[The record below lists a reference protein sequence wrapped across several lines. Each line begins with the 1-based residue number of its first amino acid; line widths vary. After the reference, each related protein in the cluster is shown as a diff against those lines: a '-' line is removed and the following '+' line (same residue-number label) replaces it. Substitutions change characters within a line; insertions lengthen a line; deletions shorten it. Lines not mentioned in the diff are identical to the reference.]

1 MQSLPVLTI
10 ADLRGQSITD
20 WEQQVTM
27 SIPFGHGDP
36 IKVVLAPGLV
46 VPRTMFKYQ
55 LQQAIYE
62 GSANGGVRWWCKRV
76 ALPSGAV
83 RQAKFDISVRF
94 ECPHARVKY
103 KKKATKDTRKSKHL
117 SCVDC
122 PAFVRFKGCCATDD
136 SSVALV
142 VTAKFIQVC
151 HDPLRQL
158 RKEFEQLNSCVSAE
172 ILASDRFA
180 FVFQNCCQAED
191 AHVAVHG
198 KEHGHFHGKLRAE
211 TQNRFIFSVY
221 KCNLKHERHLQPCLP
236 SQRGM
241 YMSYAVSQEVA
252 NMAAARVL
260 SHATTTEWTKRFE
273 LVEAV
278 MMPKPLQTLK
288 NQVLLGASCL
298 QSDKTKAYI
307 CTKSCTECS
316 ICMKYLSD
324 EQKKTLSSSTQ
335 RLHMK
340 CFVDEEL
347 TKKVRFSK
355 LDTEFVTLLRTAPK
369 PKNWRV
375 VTCNMESCGCRMLC
389 SCGYGMRHMTCCLHV
404 SMGIQKASNYS
415 CFGCEEETIHV
426 RHTSMYAA
434 LRNIDVVKRTHDDW
448 KGVICKSLE
457 SKDIEAAFPELS
469 MDEDQGDDAMDDEP
483 PAPHQHG
490 TRLQQGRRDKNADE
504 LAYKAEKIAALK
516 SRFFE
521 AVNVLEAA

>member
-1 MQSLPVLTI
+1 
-10 ADLRGQSITD
+10 
-20 WEQQVTM
+20 
-27 SIPFGHGDP
+27 
-36 IKVVLAPGLV
+36 
-46 VPRTMFKYQ
+46 
-55 LQQAIYE
+55 
-62 GSANGGVRWWCKRV
+62 V

-252 NMAAARVL
+252 NMAAAGAKPASIINYLTRTGQKGMVTA
-260 SHATTTEWTKRFE
+260 SKVNNIRATIE
-273 LVEAV
+273 
-278 MMPKPLQTLK
+278 
-288 NQVLLGASCL
+288 
-298 QSDKTKAYI
+298 SDISVYSKCPSSKD
-307 CTKSCTECS
+307 S
-316 ICMKYLSD
+316 ICSKPDVAKKRIWTTFFCILSFMKTSQLES
-324 EQKKTLSSSTQ
+324 QLVMKISSNS
-335 RLHMK
+335 HK
-340 CFVDEEL
+340 
-347 TKKVRFSK
+347 
-355 LDTEFVTLLRTAPK
+355 
-369 PKNWRV
+369 
-375 VTCNMESCGCRMLC
+375 
-389 SCGYGMRHMTCCLHV
+389 
-404 SMGIQKASNYS
+404 
-415 CFGCEEETIHV
+415 FGCKLVLVTMTDCVQAMKHQ
-426 RHTSMYAA
+426 RHP
-434 LRNIDVVKRTHDDW
+434 RGWRH
-448 KGVICKSLE
+448 
-457 SKDIEAAFPELS
+457 
-469 MDEDQGDDAMDDEP
+469 
-483 PAPHQHG
+483 
-490 TRLQQGRRDKNADE
+490 
-504 LAYKAEKIAALK
+504 
-516 SRFFE
+516 
-521 AVNVLEAA
+521 